1 MLKVT
6 GIILVVVGVLA
17 LVFQGISYT
26 TREKVIDLGPIQA
39 SADKQKT
46 IPLSPILGV
55 SALVVGAGLLVV
67 GATKKA

>member
-1 MLKVT
+1 MLKII
-6 GIILVVVGVLA
+6 GIILVVVGILA
-17 LVFQGISYT
+17 LVMQGITYT

-39 SADKQKT
+39 SADKEKT

>member
-1 MLKVT
+1 MLKII
-6 GIILVVVGVLA
+6 GIILVALGILA
-17 LVFQGISYT
+17 LVYQGFSYT

-39 SADKQKT
+39 SAEKT
-46 IPLSPILGV
+46 KTVPLSPILGV